1 MTKTLSYINTS
12 GKRKESVP
20 SPERGTSSHWHG
32 SSPASTLTM
41 SEIVSRFMPV
51 IAENYADLIERL
63 LTGSVLYNPA
73 WADKAEGWIFKDE
86 KTSYI
91 VEGEGTNRLY
101 MFKEGSVHQVNAL
114 IRKPEKHKEYMYTK
128 EEDMEPEKEPTDT
141 PFSPSEGLVT
151 NGVEWGALE
160 NPEKKKGNEE
170 KNPTLYLEVMFLCK
184 ETGTINVGF
193 VGSDESAED
202 ALKFQVLH
210 MNESKEVQTI
220 KTEGT
225 WDGKGDFYIYIT
237 EGQAEII
244 SLSLLEIPLEEYRKQ
259 TDTHLKQAVE
269 NVEKIFRTIKIII
282 SRISLVQSHI
292 NQLYFNDSYL
302 NEKIVS
308 LNREVSSLRTSLNGL
323 SDIHEAVLKLQED
336 VSKLSERVS
345 KLE

>member
-12 GKRKESVP
+12 GKRKGSV
-20 SPERGTSSHWHG
+20 SSSEKGTSSHWHG
-32 SSPASTLTM
+32 SSPASTLAM

-63 LTGSVLYNPA
+63 LTDSVLYNPA
-73 WADKAEGWIFKDE
+73 WANKADGWTFKDE

-91 VEGEGTNRLY
+91 VESEGTNRLY
-101 MFKEGSVHQVNAL
+101 LFKEGSVHQVNAL

-128 EEDMEPEKEPTDT
+128 EEDMEPENEPTDT
-141 PFSPSEGLVT
+141 PFSPEGVVLK
-151 NGVEWGALE
+151 GVDWGELK
-160 NPEKKKGNEE
+160 NPEKKKGEEE
-170 KNPTLYLEVMFLCK
+170 KNSTIYLEVKFLCK

-193 VGSDESAED
+193 VGSDESADD
-202 ALKFQVLH
+202 ALKFQVLQ
-210 MNESKEVQTI
+210 MKESDKVQTI
-220 KTEGT
+220 NAEGT

-237 EGQAEII
+237 EGQAEVL

-269 NVEKIFRTIKIII
+269 NVEKIFRTIKVVI

-292 NQLYFNDSYL
+292 NQLYFNDSYF
-302 NEKIVS
+302 NGKIVS
-308 LNREVSSLRTSLNGL
+308 LNEDVANLRSRLNGL
-323 SDIHEAVLKLQED
+323 SDVYEAVLKLQED